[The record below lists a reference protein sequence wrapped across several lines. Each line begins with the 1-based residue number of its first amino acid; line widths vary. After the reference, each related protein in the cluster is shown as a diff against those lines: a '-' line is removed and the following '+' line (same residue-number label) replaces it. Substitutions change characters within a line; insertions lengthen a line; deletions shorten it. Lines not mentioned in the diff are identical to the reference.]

1 MSLIETLRTALSA
14 ILSNKLRAA
23 LTMLGIVIGVAAV
36 ITLSGLG
43 EGVTASITEQI
54 EGVGVVVLHAQ
65 ASAGA
70 VIRASRASSKA
81 LGMGRCC
88 IQLPSSP
95 RINR

>member
-54 EGVGVVVLHAQ
+54 EGVGSNIIMV
-65 ASAGA
+65 
-70 VIRASRASSKA
+70 
-81 LGMGRCC
+81 
-88 IQLPSSP
+88 SP
-95 RINR
+95 RQPRDATRPAELTNADAAA